1 MAFCSFS
8 KDVDN
13 TYTLI
18 ENKFITKYLPE
29 ADGISVKVYLYGLF
43 LCQNTS
49 GDFGVRSM
57 AEVLKLSEEQVKQA
71 FAFWEDYDL
80 VEVLSQDP
88 FTVQYL
94 PVQTTSGK
102 PKKVHYEKYAD
113 FNKELQR
120 KMQRVGKFI
129 GSNDYIKYMNFL
141 EKNDIQAQAFLLVAE
156 YCINKEGESVVP
168 SYIFNKAKK
177 LIDSGLTTYE
187 QVERALSNYNKH
199 EGDVTAIMGALSLTQ
214 RTPDESDYALYS
226 KWTETLGFAQN
237 SILAAAR
244 KLNRGSMNS
253 LDITLEDLAQ
263 KGKTDAQE
271 IEGYLS
277 ERENLANLT
286 FRIGRKL
293 GVKVQNPTPY
303 IDEYVETWYNYGF
316 EESSLLD
323 IALLCLKTG
332 LNDFDSMHGVVKKL
346 FTGGVVSVDGVKSFL
361 KTKNDELKL
370 FTKIQSVC
378 GSIRKSES
386 NLALIATW
394 RTWNF
399 GDEMILEAA
408 KRSCSSSSPIPYMNK
423 ILSDWKQSEIFSVQ
437 DIPSGNLG
445 ETRGAGTRSSAK
457 SGFVNP
463 AVEAVNAKS
472 DRERYYALLREKAQA
487 RADKYIAKANA
498 NARFREL
505 SVELSKMELTLAKAE
520 VFEPKKL
527 PLLEEQK
534 RALLNERA
542 TILDELGIKE
552 SDLIPQPTCKKCS
565 DTGYM
570 KNGALCSCYKSE
582 K

>member
-43 LCQNTS
+43 LCQNTG

-80 VEVLSQDP
+80 VEILSQDP

-141 EKNDIQAQAFLLVAE
+141 EKNDIQPQAFLLVAE
-156 YCINKEGESVVP
+156 YCINKKGEGVTP

-187 QVERALSNYNKH
+187 QVEKALSNYNKH
-199 EGDVTAIMGALSLTQ
+199 EGDVTAIMSALSLSQ
-214 RTPDESDYALYS
+214 RTPDEDDYALYA
-226 KWTETLGFAQN
+226 KWTEKLGFTQN
-237 SILAAAR
+237 GILAAAK
-244 KLNRGSMNS
+244 KLKGRSMNS
-253 LDITLEDLAQ
+253 LDITLEELAQ
-263 KGKTDAQE
+263 KGKIDAQE
-271 IEGYLS
+271 IEAYLS
-277 ERENLANLT
+277 EHKTLVNLT
-286 FRIGRKL
+286 FRIGKKM
-293 GVKVQNPTPY
+293 GVTIENPTPY

-378 GSIRKSES
+378 GNIRKSES
-386 NLALIATW
+386 NLSLIATW
-394 RTWNF
+394 RSWNF

-445 ETRGAGTRSSAK
+445 ETRGAGTRSTAK
-457 SGFVNP
+457 SGFVTP

-505 SVELSKMELTLAKAE
+505 SVELAKMELALAKAE

-534 RALLNERA
+534 RTLLNERA
-542 TILDELGIKE
+542 TILDGLGIQE
-552 SDLIPQPTCKKCS
+552 SDLIPQPTCKKCG

-570 KNGALCSCYKSE
+570 KNGALCSCYKLNR
-582 K
+582 